1 MITPVGLTIKK
12 KPAFQQ
18 FSEDLEFKWNFITFN
33 AERSIVQLLLHE
45 SENVFRKIEVK
56 IQKKFNERSPE
67 KLKQR
72 YAELEKKYFDH
83 QNKLEQRRRKK

>member
-1 MITPVGLTIKK
+1 M
-12 KPAFQQ
+12 
-18 FSEDLEFKWNFITFN
+18 
-33 AERSIVQLLLHE
+33 QLLLYE

-56 IQKKFNERSPE
+56 IQKKFNEKSSE